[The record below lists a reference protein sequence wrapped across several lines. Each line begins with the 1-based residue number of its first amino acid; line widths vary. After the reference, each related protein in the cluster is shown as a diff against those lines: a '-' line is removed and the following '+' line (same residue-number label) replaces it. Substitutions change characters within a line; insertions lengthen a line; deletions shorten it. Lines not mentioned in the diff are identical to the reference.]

1 MINHRKL
8 SLSLPPAVLAVVFG
22 GMLTAAPAHA
32 QTVPPPP
39 VIGPAIAGCAVA
51 AGVSP
56 CLGTVI
62 PVSPVVVIPGFGG
75 NRNVDVDQ
83 DVDRSR
89 TPGRVVIIQ

>member
-1 MINHRKL
+1 MRERMKR
-8 SLSLPPAVLAVVFG
+8 SLSIAALGAMLG
-22 GMLTAAPAHA
+22 GAATVAPAHA

-39 VIGPAIAGCAVA
+39 VIGPVIAGCAVA

-75 NRNVDVDQ
+75 GSRNVDVDQ